1 MRAIVVSELGGPEVL
16 RLRTQPEPQAGP
28 GELLIRSRYVS
39 INFADV
45 KARKGAHHGGRKPPY
60 IPGLDVSGEVI
71 AVGAG
76 VEGFRPGQQVAAA
89 TEGGAYAEVV
99 RARQELCFPLP
110 KGADPR
116 QAAGV
121 VVLMTAYN
129 VLVVKGRL
137 ESGERVLVHGAAGG
151 VGTVALQ
158 LARRL
163 GAGRVVAAVGSEEK
177 REVAEA
183 FGAHEVVVGRGPELT
198 ERLREVAGAGFDVI
212 LDPVAGEQFAA
223 GLELLA
229 PFGRVV
235 VFGNAGGDGAL
246 TTGPLHSANR
256 TVIGYSSGHYRK
268 NRPEGVRQASL
279 AMLDLLAAG
288 EISVPVTRTFPL
300 AEAAEAHRFLESRR
314 STGKLLLE
322 P

>member
-1 MRAIVVSELGGPEVL
+1 MRAVVVTELGGPEVL
-16 RLRTQPEPQAGP
+16 RLQTQPEPEAGP
-28 GELLIRSRYVS
+28 GEVIIRSRYIS

-45 KARKGAHHGGRKPPY
+45 KARKGTQHGARKPPY

-76 VEGFRPGQQVAAA
+76 VQGLEPGQQVAAA
-89 TEGGAYAEVV
+89 TDGGAYAEAV
-99 RARQELCFPLP
+99 RARQELCYALP
-110 KGADPR
+110 AGADPR

-129 VLVVKGRL
+129 VLAVKGRL
-137 ESGERVLVHGAAGG
+137 ESGESVLVHGAAGG

-158 LARRL
+158 LARKL

-177 REVAEA
+177 RQVAES
-183 FGAHEVVVGRGPELT
+183 FGAHEVVVGRGAELT
-198 ERLREVAGAGFDVI
+198 ARLREVAAGGFDVI
-212 LDPVAGEQFAA
+212 LDPVAGAEFSA

-235 VFGNAGGDGAL
+235 VFGNAAGDGSL

-268 NRPEGVRQASL
+268 NRPQGVRQAAL

-300 AEAAEAHRFLESRR
+300 AEAAEAHRFIESRR